1 MRASRRS
8 TPRIPSIRHS
18 PTEQAALLARFQ
30 EERSKGRSSAE
41 AAKIV
46 GASLPSIYRWRRS
59 HYPDEGLPAPTPT
72 QQPSIDAAIARLSDE
87 GNHDRLSFLEALFKF
102 AAWLRWPTR
111 PEDHPA
117 AITIYVVSYLSKN
130 HSAET
135 LDQLSDT
142 NRSLVL
148 RNIRVDTLVRMFSSE
163 ALVGPIFDLWP
174 IRGQKYNELDFL
186 AHVAWFMIAYEPL
199 SSHPRDIVS
208 LNKAYLA
215 TQEGVFGFKWPM
227 VQSTFRKFWLAH
239 GPAAPFHYVE
249 RYHPSFD
256 FTLNPLDVIFAE
268 SVDDIVERPDILRRH
283 LRRCRS
289 AVELICK
296 NLDRRALQRLNFPNF
311 PDSLAAE
318 PIHPPPLPDV
328 IGPAMR
334 MAVRGDKRM
343 LRK

>member
-1 MRASRRS
+1 VRAHRHRS
-8 TPRIPSIRHS
+8 PRIPLIRHS
-18 PTEQAALLARFQ
+18 PSEQAALLAQF
-30 EERSKGRSSAE
+30 EEEKSKGRSTAE
-41 AAKIV
+41 AAKIA

-59 HYPDEGLPAPTPT
+59 HYPDKGLPLPTPA
-72 QQPSIDAAIARLSDE
+72 QHLSIDAAIARLADDS
-87 GNHDRLSFLEALFKF
+87 NHDRLSLLEALFKF

-117 AITIYVVSYLSKN
+117 AITTYVVAYLSKD
-130 HSAET
+130 HSTET
-135 LDQLSDT
+135 LDQLSDA

-199 SSHPRDIVS
+199 SSHPRDIAS
-208 LNKAYLA
+208 LNKAYIA
-215 TQEGVFGFKWPM
+215 TQEGGFGFRWPM
-227 VQSTFRKFWLAH
+227 VQSTFKKFWLAN

-256 FTLNPLDVIFAE
+256 FTLNPLDVTFAE
-268 SVDDIVERPDILRRH
+268 SVDDIIERPDILRRH
-283 LRRCRS
+283 LSRCRS
-289 AVELICK
+289 AIELICK
-296 NLDRRALQRLNFPNF
+296 KLDQRALQRLNFPNF
-311 PDSLAAE
+311 PASLAAE

-328 IGPAMR
+328 IAPAMR
-334 MAVRGDKRM
+334 MAVRGDKRKP
-343 LRK
+343 RR